1 MASCVLA
8 FLGFYLAREFENLL
22 LVLGV
27 GFGALVFAVYGLSV
41 AHTNDLIDPSEVLE
55 TTGGLLLL
63 YGIGATI
70 GPTLA
75 GGLMDLLGPE
85 SLMLYFALTLGLLA
99 LAVWFFATRKGRSF
113 SNPGHSSDYVR
124 MEASSLVV
132 LQLDPRAAKR
142 QATIEAQEVH
152 P

>member
-1 MASCVLA
+1 
-8 FLGFYLAREFENLL
+8 LL
-22 LVLGV
+22 LLGV
-27 GFGALVFAVYGLSV
+27 AFGALVFAVYGLSV
-41 AHTNDLIDPSEVLE
+41 AHTNDLIAPSEVLE

-63 YGIGATI
+63 YGIGATV

-85 SLMLYFALTLGLLA
+85 SLMLYFAGMLGLLA
-99 LAVWFFATRKGRSF
+99 LAVWFFATRKGRIF
-113 SNPGHSSDYVR
+113 SNPAHNSDYVR

-142 QATIEAQEVH
+142 QATIAAQEVH